1 MTSKE
6 RAYLR
11 SCAQTLDPVV
21 SVGKEGLSDGVANAL
36 VQALDAHELVK
47 VRFQSAKDEIRERS
61 REAGLFTWNKP
72 AYACLATRIAHGEII
87 TPEKL
92 RKTEEAEDFLASL
105 GCYDFRVRM
114 TGNKAR
120 LELRRDDFDK
130 VIGNR
135 AEIIDFMN
143 RRYDGVLLDL
153 EARDE

>member
-11 SCAQTLDPVV
+11 SCAQALDPVV

-92 RKTEEAEDFLASL
+92 RKTEEAEDFLHDVNANTTEIAIISINKYFFISFPPNL
-105 GCYDFRVRM
+105 G
-114 TGNKAR
+114 
-120 LELRRDDFDK
+120 
-130 VIGNR
+130 IP
-135 AEIIDFMN
+135 
-143 RRYDGVLLDL
+143 
-153 EARDE
+153 